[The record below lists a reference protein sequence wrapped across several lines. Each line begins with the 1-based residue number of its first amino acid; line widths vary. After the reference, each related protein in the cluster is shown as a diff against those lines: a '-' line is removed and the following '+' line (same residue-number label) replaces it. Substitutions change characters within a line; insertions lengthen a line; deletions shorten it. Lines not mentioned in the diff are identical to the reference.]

1 MAYTTFYGVM
11 WEFQITCMA
20 SLATT
25 YYMDVMK
32 TIFCTEGGTTT
43 SSSGVVEMTRYM
55 GETGTIT

>member
-1 MAYTTFYGVM
+1 MKFG
-11 WEFQITCMA
+11 A

-25 YYMDVMK
+25 YYTDVMK

-43 SSSGVVEMTRYM
+43 SSSGVVETTRYG